1 MQQIS
6 KSKKPQMDVKTRILT
21 EAGNLFYTR
30 GVKSVTMEDIASSTG
45 ISKKTIYEHF
55 ANKKALLS
63 EWYDVHCNHNREEMI
78 EKEFAECKN
87 PIDFFM
93 VAFDRLTLETRRLHI
108 QFVLDTEKYYPDIY
122 QKKIKSRQAEMLNNI
137 RQFIDEGKVQGYF
150 LKDTNTKVLS
160 VLAQEL
166 MKLLGDERLF
176 PISEYRNIDIF
187 KETYLML
194 MRGIVTEKGRKLIDE
209 AMNKNTEQNIS
220 K

>member
-1 MQQIS
+1 
-6 KSKKPQMDVKTRILT
+6 MD
-21 EAGNLFYTR
+21 
-30 GVKSVTMEDIASSTG
+30 DIASSTG
-45 ISKKTIYEHF
+45 MSKKTIYEHF

-63 EWYDVHCNHNREEMI
+63 DWYDAHCNQNRDEMI
-78 EKEFAECKN
+78 EKEFASCKT

-93 VAFDRLTLETRRLHI
+93 IAFDRLTLENRRLHI

-137 RQFIDEGKVQGYF
+137 RHFIDMGKVQGYF
-150 LKDTNTKVLS
+150 LEDTNTKVLA

-187 KETYLML
+187 KESYLML

-209 AMNKNTEQNIS
+209 AINKNTELNIS